1 LCHAAGFG
9 GPAEM
14 LFARQREQE
23 FELIDHSLSLP
34 KDTVTRRARSA
45 KFGYIELRCLS

>member
-34 KDTVTRRARSA
+34 
-45 KFGYIELRCLS
+45 